1 MSRPESGG
9 ELKLLALYQADVRN
23 HLTVDSATIG
33 CSAVRQ
39 RGAVL
44 GSYIRLFYFVTS
56 YTEAKSKG
64 KYL

>member
-9 ELKLLALYQADVRN
+9 ELKLLSLYQADIRN

-33 CSAVRQ
+33 CSAARQ

-44 GSYIRLFYFVTS
+44 GSYIRLLYIVTS
-56 YTEAKSKG
+56 YTEDKSKE